1 MFGGLTGLL
10 LTLINIFILVL
21 IVRAIF
27 SWFPGM
33 LYSQAGRIIVM
44 ATEWYLAPIRRV
56 IPPAGGLDI
65 SFLVGIVILYAL
77 AIFVGSGDIV
87 RALIAIVGY
96 ALIFIIILLLVR
108 VFFGFFRMDPWHP
121 ITEMVMQS
129 TEPFARPFRGWF
141 PRRPG
146 QFDWAPVAAVVVV
159 LAAYVIVSNLGR
171 LVLGWGRRL
180 GPGAGGGWCVR
191 RAGG

>member
-1 MFGGLTGLL
+1 MFGSLGDLL
-10 LTLINIFILVL
+10 GTLITIFIFIL

-27 SWFPGM
+27 SWFPQM
-33 LYSQAGRIIVM
+33 LYSEAGRIVLL

-56 IPPAGGLDI
+56 IPPAGGLDL
-65 SFLVGIVILYAL
+65 SFLVGIIILYAL

-87 RALIAIVGY
+87 RALIAIIGY
-96 ALIFIIILLLVR
+96 ALFFIIILLLVR

-121 ITEMVMQS
+121 ITQMVMQS

-146 QFDWAPVAAVVVV
+146 QFDWAPVAAFVVV
-159 LAAYVIVSNLGR
+159 LATYVVVQYLPRFLG
-171 LVLGWGRRL
+171 LG
-180 GPGAGGGWCVR
+180 
-191 RAGG
+191 

>member
-1 MFGGLTGLL
+1 MFPGASFIQ
-10 LTLINIFILVL
+10 TLINIFILLL

-33 LYSQAGRIIVM
+33 LYTQAGRIILL

-77 AIFVGSGDIV
+77 LIFIGSGNIV
-87 RALIAIVGY
+87 LALIAIVGY
-96 ALIFIIILLLVR
+96 ALVFCIILVLVR

-121 ITEMVMQS
+121 ITQMVMQA
-129 TEPFARPFRGWF
+129 TEPLARPFRGWF

-146 QFDWAPVAAVVVV
+146 QFDWAPVAALVVL
-159 LAAYVIVSNLGR
+159 LAAYVLVSNLPRFG
-171 LVLGWGRRL
+171 LG
-180 GPGAGGGWCVR
+180 
-191 RAGG
+191 

>member
-1 MFGGLTGLL
+1 MFGGFTGLL

-33 LYSQAGRIIVM
+33 LYSQAGRIIVI

-65 SFLVGIVILYAL
+65 SFLAGIVILYAL
-77 AIFVGSGDIV
+77 AIFIGSGDIV
-87 RALIAIVGY
+87 R

-121 ITEMVMQS
+121 ITQMVMQS

-141 PRRPG
+141 PRRQG
-146 QFDWAPVAAVVVV
+146 QFDWAPVAAFVVV
-159 LAAYVIVSNLGR
+159 LAAYVIVSNLA
-171 LVLGWGRRL
+171 RL
-180 GPGAGGGWCVR
+180 GLG
-191 RAGG
+191 

>member
-1 MFGGLTGLL
+1 MFGSVGGLL

-65 SFLVGIVILYAL
+65 SFLVGIIVLYAL
-77 AIFVGSGDIV
+77 AIFIGSGDIV
-87 RALIAIVGY
+87 PALFAIVRS
-96 ALIFIIILLLVR
+96 ALIFISIPLR
-108 VFFGFFRMDPWHP
+108 VDGFFGFVPLDPWHP
-121 ITEMVMQS
+121 ITPMVRQR
-129 TEPFARPFRGWF
+129 TGPFA
-141 PRRPG
+141 
-146 QFDWAPVAAVVVV
+146 
-159 LAAYVIVSNLGR
+159 
-171 LVLGWGRRL
+171 
-180 GPGAGGGWCVR
+180 CT
-191 RAGG
+191 

>member
-1 MFGGLTGLL
+1 MFGSVGGLL
-10 LTLINIFILVL
+10 LPLINIFILVL

-77 AIFVGSGDIV
+77 SVFLGSGSIIS
-87 RALIAIVGY
+87 ALVTVIGY
-96 ALIFIIILLLVR
+96 ALVFIIILLLVR
-108 VFFGFFRMDPWHP
+108 IFFGFFKMDPWHP
-121 ITEMVMQS
+121 ITQMVMQS
-129 TEPFARPFRGWF
+129 TEIFARP
-141 PRRPG
+141 
-146 QFDWAPVAAVVVV
+146 
-159 LAAYVIVSNLGR
+159 
-171 LVLGWGRRL
+171 
-180 GPGAGGGWCVR
+180 
-191 RAGG
+191 

>member
-1 MFGGLTGLL
+1 MFGSVGGLL

-65 SFLVGIVILYAL
+65 SFLVGIIILYAL
-77 AIFVGSGDIV
+77 AIFIGSGDIV
-87 RALIAIVGY
+87 RALS
-96 ALIFIIILLLVR
+96 R
-108 VFFGFFRMDPWHP
+108 H
-121 ITEMVMQS
+121 
-129 TEPFARPFRGWF
+129 
-141 PRRPG
+141 
-146 QFDWAPVAAVVVV
+146 
-159 LAAYVIVSNLGR
+159 
-171 LVLGWGRRL
+171 RRL
-180 GPGAGGGWCVR
+180 RADFHHHPAPGPCVLRLLSDGSVAPHHADGDAEYRAVCPPVSGMVSATAWAVRLGAGGRLRGRAR
-191 RAGG
+191 RLRGRLEPGPARARLG